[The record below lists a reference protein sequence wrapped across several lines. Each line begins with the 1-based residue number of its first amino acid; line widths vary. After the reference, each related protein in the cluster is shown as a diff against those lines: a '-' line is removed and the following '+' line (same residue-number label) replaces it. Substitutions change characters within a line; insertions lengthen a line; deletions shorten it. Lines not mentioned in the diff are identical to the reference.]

1 MKKIVKQAERNL
13 LIILLFIP
21 ITGNLLLNV
30 VSDFSIVDD
39 LSFENL
45 ISVVSFSLGS
55 FFYLNLFSKLN
66 DYLKVGSLSLTA
78 SYFLISYFLFDSLL
92 LFVSKKFSF
101 STSFFVVS
109 IIWIFVLL
117 IKKIKYKDLI
127 SVAISYFL
135 FRFFNNQFFEV
146 LSNNSSYQE
155 LNTDVPY
162 QWKELATMIYN
173 ENYFFSLVNN
183 PINGQGLLV
192 SYIQSLMLKINFY
205 PENFI
210 FIKTNYNL
218 FLFFTFLLIFDL
230 KIQKKNKFISC
241 LVFALFLINN
251 DWLYYLL
258 TNSLMLEGIV
268 SFFLGVYIYKY
279 FDFLKKDKIH
289 SLFFFL
295 CFGSLVL
302 SKNFVSLIVLILVIL
317 SLIFIKKNK
326 YVIFGVVPYLT
337 YLFYM
342 NIFTSEVET
351 FAYTNEIDFKNLVQ
365 DLIFFEI

>member
-45 ISVVSFSLGS
+45 ISVISFSLGS

-109 IIWIFVLL
+109 FIWIFVLL

-173 ENYFFSLVNN
+173 
-183 PINGQGLLV
+183 
-192 SYIQSLMLKINFY
+192 
-205 PENFI
+205 
-210 FIKTNYNL
+210 
-218 FLFFTFLLIFDL
+218 
-230 KIQKKNKFISC
+230 
-241 LVFALFLINN
+241 
-251 DWLYYLL
+251 
-258 TNSLMLEGIV
+258 
-268 SFFLGVYIYKY
+268 
-279 FDFLKKDKIH
+279 
-289 SLFFFL
+289 
-295 CFGSLVL
+295 
-302 SKNFVSLIVLILVIL
+302 
-317 SLIFIKKNK
+317 
-326 YVIFGVVPYLT
+326 
-337 YLFYM
+337 
-342 NIFTSEVET
+342 
-351 FAYTNEIDFKNLVQ
+351 
-365 DLIFFEI
+365 